1 MPITRT
7 TQHQPAK
14 WGLNL
19 IDYLLWIYKCQ
30 VLGLKSLRVID
41 ASVMPEIVNANTN
54 ATVMMIAEKAARQI
68 KQDYR

>member
-1 MPITRT
+1 MGAESDR
-7 TQHQPAK
+7 
-14 WGLNL
+14 LSVV
-19 IDYLLWIYKCQ
+19 DYKCQ

-54 ATVMMIAEKAARQI
+54 ATVMMIAEKAASQI